1 VIPAH
6 LYDSP
11 GTSPATESL
20 IATIRLRVERRAEP
34 VVAHFKG
41 DGGWE
46 HLADEARTLSVR
58 FVCEGITSPDWVA
71 TLIARQQGGIIESYR
86 VAMADGEEHAGRFFV
101 QQIDESADAEERRR
115 FRLVLRSSGAVAHVP
130 AS

>member
-1 VIPAH
+1 MIPAQ

-11 GTSPATESL
+11 GTSPATDVL
-20 IATIRLRVERRAEP
+20 IATVRLRVEHRAEP

-71 TLIARQQGGIIESYR
+71 TLLGRQKGGVISGYR
-86 VAMADGEEHAGRFFV
+86 VAMADGEEHAGQFFV
-101 QQIDESADAEERRR
+101 AQLDESADAEERRR

-130 AS
+130 PS